1 MEELTPYQVSKVWLV
16 STHEQSMF
24 ANSFNPLINC
34 FIQVFSDIIL
44 KVMSG

>member
-1 MEELTPYQVSKVWLV
+1 MQELTPYQVSKVRLV

-24 ANSFNPLINC
+24 ANGFYPLINC
-34 FIQVFSDIIL
+34 FIQVFSDIVL